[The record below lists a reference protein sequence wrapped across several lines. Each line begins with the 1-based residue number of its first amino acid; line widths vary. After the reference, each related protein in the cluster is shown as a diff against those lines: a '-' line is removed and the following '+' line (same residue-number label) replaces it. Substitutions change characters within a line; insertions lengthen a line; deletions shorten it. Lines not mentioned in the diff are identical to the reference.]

1 MIHPKPQLK
10 CITRYVLCKGERI
23 MIVRFEV
30 LELYIKNCIKN
41 GLNPT
46 WHGLKLYQR

>member
-1 MIHPKPQLK
+1 
-10 CITRYVLCKGERI
+10 

-46 WHGLKLYQR
+46 WQGLITYLK